1 MSRSLILD
9 SFALLC
15 LFHKEPGWD
24 KVCDALQ
31 HLSSTGEDAL
41 LSLMNWGE
49 FYYIVRKRVG
59 KQKAEAALALIEQ
72 LPIEVL
78 AVDDRLVREAAE
90 IKADHPVSYAD
101 AFCIAT
107 ALRHGGQI
115 LTGDPEYHSVEALV
129 PVEWLIRVSP

>member
-1 MSRSLILD
+1 MSRALILD

-24 KVCDALQ
+24 KVRDAFQ
-31 HLSSTGEDAL
+31 HLSSTGDEAL

-49 FYYIVRKRVG
+49 FYYIVRRRVG
-59 KQKAEAALALIEQ
+59 KQKAEEALALIEQ

-107 ALRHGGQI
+107 ALRHGGRI
-115 LTGDPEYHSVEALV
+115 LTGDPEYLSVEALV
-129 PVEWLIRVSP
+129 PVEWLVQVST